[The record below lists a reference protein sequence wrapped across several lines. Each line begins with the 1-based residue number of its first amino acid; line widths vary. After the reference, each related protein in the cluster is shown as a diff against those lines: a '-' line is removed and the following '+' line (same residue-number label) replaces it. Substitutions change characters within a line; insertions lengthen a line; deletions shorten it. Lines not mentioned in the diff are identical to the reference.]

1 MIQSQ
6 PAVRSGLLRE
16 IFADHLI
23 YLTTAVYLR
32 RAPRTNQITQV
43 AVDLQAWSVSLV
55 MSVHAKQLRLIYRVS
70 KVINLHGCS

>member
-23 YLTTAVYLR
+23 YLTTAVYLH
-32 RAPRTNQITQV
+32 RAPRANQITRV

-55 MSVHAKQLRLIYRVS
+55 KQLRLIYRVS
-70 KVINLHGCS
+70 ERRS